1 MANSDKVLGQ
11 FMQEIGEE
19 KVDTSRKLK
28 IGIIGTGW
36 IAESHIQSYKNM
48 PDVEIVAAADLIPG
62 KAEAFMKRFGVEGV
76 RFYPSHKEMIDNEKD
91 LDGVSVCT
99 YNTAHAVPTIYALEH
114 GVNVLLEK
122 PFTVTLDEAVAVC
135 RAEKK
140 SGKILS
146 IGFQPRGD
154 ENMKM
159 IKKIVQSGVL
169 GDIYYIQTGGGRR
182 RGIPNSTFI
191 EKSTGGIGALGDI
204 GCYSLDMVL
213 NAIGYP

>member
-76 RFYPSHKEMIDNEKD
+76 MLLSQPQGNDRQRKGPGTAFPFAPTTPPTPFPPSTPW
-91 LDGVSVCT
+91 S
-99 YNTAHAVPTIYALEH
+99 TA
-114 GVNVLLEK
+114 
-122 PFTVTLDEAVAVC
+122 
-135 RAEKK
+135 
-140 SGKILS
+140 
-146 IGFQPRGD
+146 
-154 ENMKM
+154 
-159 IKKIVQSGVL
+159 
-169 GDIYYIQTGGGRR
+169 
-182 RGIPNSTFI
+182 STCCWRSPSPSP
-191 EKSTGGIGALGDI
+191 STRPLK
-204 GCYSLDMVL
+204 
-213 NAIGYP
+213 